1 MKKLLFCL
9 LAVSV
14 LALGACGGGK
24 SKADPNDVTRGMDR
38 KIVMGYSQ
46 IGAESEWRTA
56 CTNSVKAAAGE
67 WNIELI
73 FSDAQQ
79 KQENQLQAIR
89 SFIQQKV
96 DIIAFTPVVETGWE
110 AILKECLDAGIP
122 TICVDRS
129 IQGSDREAANPGDM
143 NDPDNWFTA
152 FIGSDMEQEGNRAA
166 RWMISNVPNLL
177 PGKNVYN
184 IAELQG
190 TVGSSAQTGRFRGF
204 RDTLGIP
211 PANATG
217 TSADGKFR
225 IILSQT
231 GNFTRAEGKQ
241 VMEAFMKSDGANIN
255 VLFAHN
261 DDMAIGAIQAI
272 QEAGRVP
279 GKDIIVIGIDAVKG
293 AFEAMIAGTMNASIE
308 CNPLLG
314 PQVMDTAVK
323 LLTGQTV
330 PKWVVSQES
339 DYDQTNAATAYPS
352 RQY

>member
-1 MKKLLFCL
+1 MKKLLAAML
-9 LAVSV
+9 V
-14 LALGACGGGK
+14 LAAASAAFAAGNKDSGG
-24 SKADPNDVTRGMDR
+24 VTKGMNR

-56 CTNSVKAAAGE
+56 CTNSVQAAAKE
-67 WNIELI
+67 YNIDLR

-79 KQENQLQAIR
+79 KQENQMQAIR
-89 SFIQQKV
+89 TFIRQKV
-96 DIIAFTPVVETGWE
+96 DVIAFTPVVETGWE
-110 AILKECLDAGIP
+110 AILKECIDAKIP

-129 IQGSDREAANPGDM
+129 IQGSDRQAANPNDM

-166 RWMISNVPNLL
+166 KWMTDNLPKLL
-177 PGKNVYN
+177 PGKKVYN

-190 TVGSSAQTGRFRGF
+190 TVGSSAQTGRFKGF

-211 PANATG
+211 G
-217 TSADGKFR
+217 TSALGTSSDGKYK

-241 VMEAFMKSDGANIN
+241 VMEAFMKSDGANID

-261 DDMAIGAIQAI
+261 DDMGIGAIQAI

-293 AFEAMIAGTMNASIE
+293 AFEAMMAGTMNASIE

-323 LLTGQTV
+323 LLNGQTV

-339 DYDQTNAATAYPS
+339 DYDQSNAAAAFPS